1 MRVPIRPHDS
11 EDPSHPSNYD
21 HRSRHREVGF
31 PGSRRRCGGQCH
43 SPSSAQAALCGGLL
57 PEAAAMPGRY
67 RSLRFVASLVRRKF
81 IAALGGT
88 AAAWPFA
95 ARAQQPAVPVIG
107 FLNSASANPFEHRVQ
122 AFRDGLSEA
131 GYVEGR
137 NVTIEYRWAEGQ
149 IDQLPAATVS
159 IASWRASTRRS
170 ILWELR
176 PMAVNAATHLG
187 LARYG
192 KDRSS

>member
-1 MRVPIRPHDS
+1 MSSSVVS
-11 EDPSHPSNYD
+11 SSGAMWWSSS
-21 HRSRHREVGF
+21 RS
-31 PGSRRRCGGQCH
+31 CGH
-43 SPSSAQAALCGGLL
+43 AWSVSKPA
-57 PEAAAMPGRY
+57 P
-67 RSLRFVASLVRRKF
+67 VASLVRRKF

-176 PMAVNAATHLG
+176 PMALNAGTHIG
-187 LARYG
+187 S
-192 KDRSS
+192 RSIWQRPLILIAGD